1 MTVRLSPEYLTR
13 APFALAWGPSPASI
27 TPALSSSSL
36 NWPISASASLLGSTP
51 ASDSSLALTS
61 IMNRIVVS
69 PRGVGDFGP
78 SGASETTLYLDVDRE
93 ALRSTSRVNFF
104 STAPRP
110 SVGLEGLADVATDE
124 PEEDG
129 DPHDQ
134 QGPETRHD
142 DGGQPTPPAA
152 AAKAVKGRRVQAH
165 GDKGDT
171 DQGGAVDQE
180 EHRLAVAT
188 HALARQLRG
197 QLQAA

>member
-13 APFALAWGPSPASI
+13 APLELAWSPSPASI

-36 NWPISASASLLGSTP
+36 NCPISASASLLGSTP

-61 IMNRIVVS
+61 IMNRIVMS

-78 SGASETTLYLDVDRE
+78 SGAAETTLYLDGDRE

-110 SVGLEGLADVATDE
+110 SVGLESLADVAADE

-134 QGPETRHD
+134 QRPETRHD
-142 DGGQPTPPAA
+142 DGGEPSPHAA
-152 AAKAVKGRRVQAH
+152 AGKDGKGRRQ
-165 GDKGDT
+165 
-171 DQGGAVDQE
+171 Q
-180 EHRLAVAT
+180 
-188 HALARQLRG
+188 
-197 QLQAA
+197 